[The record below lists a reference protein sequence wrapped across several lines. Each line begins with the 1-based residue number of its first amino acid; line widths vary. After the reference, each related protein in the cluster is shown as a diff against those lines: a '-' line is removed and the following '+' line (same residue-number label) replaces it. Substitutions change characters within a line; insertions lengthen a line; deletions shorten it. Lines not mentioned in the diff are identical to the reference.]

1 MQDFALLKLFYN
13 GAPVTM
19 ITRVKRLVN
28 ANNIP
33 IMVMSEGLVGYTDG
47 SGECTMDWDCP
58 IPIGGTEFDY
68 EGDCVNKNFVDMQIF
83 VGSRSYAGRGKLVQA
98 ETSQE
103 QQGTASIAVSWTG
116 DFAPTAS

>member
-1 MQDFALLKLFYN
+1 MQDFALLKVFYN
-13 GAPVTM
+13 GAPITM
-19 ITRVKRLVN
+19 ITRIKRLVN

-47 SGECTMDWDCP
+47 SGECTMDWDAP

-68 EGDCVNKNFVDMQIF
+68 EGDCTSKNFVDMQIF
-83 VGSRSYAGRGKLVQA
+83 VGRRSYAGRGKLVQA

-103 QQGTASIAVSWTG
+103 TQATATIAVSWQG
-116 DFAPTAS
+116 EFKPTAS